1 MKIVKDFRVFGIVSL
16 LFLSIIFILTPIL
29 IKKSG
34 VTVITA
40 STESACQEIFLP
52 GSIVTKINQ
61 ENIKD
66 AADFYSAIDGLE
78 GRLNIMINGGPRVCE
93 INLGEKIDVKVISPE
108 KKGIK
113 FGVDIRGGKEFIIE
127 TENASKSLLVLE
139 KRLNNYELKDTK
151 IKKLSE
157 DSFIVAFDSANEY
170 KIEKLFEPGIISA
183 KFMKNIEIKNSTG
196 KLLLNDSTY
205 NIEVK
210 NNTLKIDGNNH
221 KIGDEFLLN
230 GINAKIY
237 NVTENYT
244 SFFLDVFDSDG
255 VEKVLTDNQNSR
267 VFQNQGE
274 YVYVLNI
281 ILSKEVGKEFSKV
294 TANQPSVINPQ
305 GEDYLQDPLIIFID
319 DKIITSIPIL
329 KSDSG
334 REVTQFVIWGVEN
347 KKEQADE
354 KFLILSSYLK
364 SGKLPDIKII
374 ERKDVEPENKG
385 LLDLTI
391 YFITGV
397 IILSCVYGFV
407 RFKKIGIVGLTLA
420 VLIIE
425 CLLFLGVVSSH
436 IFAFT
441 LVVFCCISAFINNQ
455 VNKWIKWIT
464 IGLMLLIS
472 FAAAVNK
479 MVVDRYTLF
488 GIMIGFSISMLQF
501 IFLNEGLIK
510 AKHEKFNNYI
520 WKASFVLTAI
530 LTFVFFLQDY
540 RNISVT
546 ATIILMTSITLT
558 KPEYIQTASK

>member
-334 REVTQFVIWGVEN
+334 TEVTQFVIWGVEN
-347 KKEQADE
+347 TKEQADE

-425 CLLFLGVVSSH
+425 CLLLLGVISSH
-436 IFAFT
+436 IFAFI

>member
-127 TENASKSLLVLE
+127 TENASKSLLALE

-334 REVTQFVIWGVEN
+334 TEVTQFVIWGVEN
-347 KKEQADE
+347 TKEQADE